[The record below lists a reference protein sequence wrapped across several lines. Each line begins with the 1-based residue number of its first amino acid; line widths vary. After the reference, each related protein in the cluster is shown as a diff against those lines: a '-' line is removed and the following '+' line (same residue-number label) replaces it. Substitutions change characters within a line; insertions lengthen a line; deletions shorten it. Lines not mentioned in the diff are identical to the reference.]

1 MVRHTQSRHVGVSAF
16 HQGDIVHVPFDPT
29 VGHEPRKSRPALV
42 VSNDE
47 FNALSSLIVVAPITS
62 NDNGFPMHV
71 RIRQGGRVSGCIC
84 IEQIRSLDL
93 LAREALIVGHLDA
106 ETMNTVLHLISL
118 SF

>member
-1 MVRHTQSRHVGVSAF
+1 MVTQTQGRHAGVSAF

-29 VGHEPRKSRPALV
+29 IGNEPRKSRPALV

-47 FNALSSLIVVAPITS
+47 FNMLSSVTVVALITS
-62 NDNGFPMHV
+62 SDNRFPMHV

-84 IEQIRSLDL
+84 VEEIRSLDL
-93 LAREALIVGHLDA
+93 LAREAMTVGHLDA